1 MSAKPQA
8 LLWST
13 ADLNLQSGDNSGRLL
28 TRFKSPSGDIP
39 TTCSWVPNNHSHLLL
54 AYRNSGL
61 ALFDTQGLLISNH
74 QLAVP
79 SQPNHLDCHPTMSL
93 AATAHESG
101 DLTLFDFAASKTV
114 KILSG
119 AHSAQR
125 GAASQ
130 VRFANG
136 GLHLISGGHDGSVK
150 IWDMRTH
157 RVLQEVRTAHQSKFD
172 EAVMSIALHPEAP
185 FFASGGADCV
195 VNIYELRLQ

>member
-1 MSAKPQA
+1 VSAKPQA

-13 ADLNLQSGDNSGRLL
+13 ADLNLSSGDNSGRLL
-28 TRFKSPSGDIP
+28 TRFKSQTGDIP
-39 TTCSWVPNNHSHLLL
+39 TSCTWVPNNHSHLIL

-61 ALFDTQGLLISNH
+61 GLFDTQGLLVSQH
-74 QLAVP
+74 HSLPV
-79 SQPNHLDCHPTMSL
+79 QPNHIDCHPTMSL

-101 DLTLFDFAASKTV
+101 DLSLFDFAAGKAVKT
-114 KILSG
+114 L
-119 AHSAQR
+119 AHSA

-130 VRFANG
+130 VKFANG

-157 RVLQEVRTAHQSKFD
+157 RVLQEVRSAHQRKFD
-172 EAVMSIALHPEAP
+172 EAVMSLALHPEAP